1 MLDNILNLIYKFFLF
16 MITEPLIKFN
26 KVYIKQQQNEI
37 LNDISLDINEGEFV
51 YFVGKTGSGK
61 SSLLKSIYG
70 DIEIEV
76 GDIVVDGQSL
86 RKSRKKHILSLRRK
100 LGIIF
105 QDFELLM
112 DRSIEDNLKFVMRA
126 TGWKGKKNIQSKAT
140 ELLEMVEMKEKAN
153 SKPHLLSGGE
163 QQRVAIAR
171 ALINDPKIIIADE
184 PTGNLDPETSLK
196 IMELM
201 KNISNSNQTII
212 MATHDYDIIQKF
224 PGRII
229 EFKDKKILE

>member
-1 MLDNILNLIYKFFLF
+1 MT
-16 MITEPLIKFN
+16 TEPLIKFN
-26 KVYIKQQQNEI
+26 RVYIKQQQNEI
-37 LNDISLDINEGEFV
+37 LNDISLDIQEGEFV

-70 DIEIEV
+70 DIEIED
-76 GDIVVDGQSL
+76 GDIIVDGQSI

-112 DRSIEDNLKFVMRA
+112 DRSIEDNLKFVMKA
-126 TGWKGKKNIQSKAT
+126 TGWKGKKNIQSKVT
-140 ELLEMVEMKEKAN
+140 ELLEMVEMKEKAD

-184 PTGNLDPETSLK
+184 PTGNLDPETSQK

-229 EFKDKKILE
+229 QFKDKKILE

>member
-1 MLDNILNLIYKFFLF
+1 MT
-16 MITEPLIKFN
+16 TEPLIKFN
-26 KVYIKQQQNEI
+26 RVYIKQQQNEI
-37 LNDISLDINEGEFV
+37 LNDISLDIQEGEFV

-70 DIEIEV
+70 DIEIED
-76 GDIVVDGQSL
+76 GDIIVDGQSI

-112 DRSIEDNLKFVMRA
+112 DRSIEDNLKFVMKA
-126 TGWKGKKNIQSKAT
+126 TGWKGKKNIQSKVT
-140 ELLEMVEMKEKAN
+140 ELLEMVEMKEKAD

-229 EFKDKKILE
+229 QFKDKIILE

>member
-1 MLDNILNLIYKFFLF
+1 

-70 DIEIEV
+70 DIEIES

>member
-1 MLDNILNLIYKFFLF
+1 MT
-16 MITEPLIKFN
+16 TEPLIKFN
-26 KVYIKQQQNEI
+26 RVYIKQQQNEI
-37 LNDISLDINEGEFV
+37 LNDISLDIQEGEFV

-70 DIEIEV
+70 DIEIED
-76 GDIVVDGQSL
+76 GDIVVDGQSI

-126 TGWKGKKNIQSKAT
+126 TGWKGKKNIQSKVT
-140 ELLEMVEMKEKAN
+140 ELLEMVEMKEKAD

-229 EFKDKKILE
+229 QFKDKKILE

>member
-1 MLDNILNLIYKFFLF
+1 
-16 MITEPLIKFN
+16 
-26 KVYIKQQQNEI
+26 
-37 LNDISLDINEGEFV
+37 
-51 YFVGKTGSGK
+51 
-61 SSLLKSIYG
+61 LKSIYG

-184 PTGNLDPETSLK
+184 PTGNLDSKTGQDVMK
-196 IMELM
+196 IFKDLN
-201 KNISNSNQTII
+201 KNGQTII
-212 MATHDYDIIQKF
+212 LITHEDSIAKQSN
-224 PGRII
+224 RII
-229 EFKDKKILE
+229 TIMDGLIKSDLRE

>member
-1 MLDNILNLIYKFFLF
+1 
-16 MITEPLIKFN
+16 MISEPLIKFN

-70 DIEIEV
+70 DIEIKV

>member
-1 MLDNILNLIYKFFLF
+1 

-70 DIEIEV
+70 DIEVEG

-171 ALINDPKIIIADE
+171 ALINNPKIIIADE

>member
-1 MLDNILNLIYKFFLF
+1 

-153 SKPHLLSGGE
+153 SKPHMLSGGE

>member
-1 MLDNILNLIYKFFLF
+1 

-37 LNDISLDINEGEFV
+37 LNDISLNINEGEFV

-70 DIEIEV
+70 DIEIEG

-140 ELLEMVEMKEKAN
+140 ELLEMVEMKEKTN

-201 KNISNSNQTII
+201 KNISSSNQTII

-229 EFKDKKILE
+229 QFKDKKILE

>member
-1 MLDNILNLIYKFFLF
+1 

-26 KVYIKQQQNEI
+26 RVFIKQQQNEI
-37 LNDISLDINEGEFV
+37 LNDISLDIQEGEFV

-70 DIEIEV
+70 DIEIED
-76 GDIVVDGQSL
+76 GDIIVDGQSI

-112 DRSIEDNLKFVMRA
+112 DRSIEDNLKFVMKA
-126 TGWKGKKNIQSKAT
+126 TGWKGKKNIQSKVT
-140 ELLEMVEMKEKAN
+140 ELLEMVEMKDKAD

-229 EFKDKKILE
+229 EFKEKKILE

>member
-1 MLDNILNLIYKFFLF
+1 
-16 MITEPLIKFN
+16 MITEPLVKIN
-26 KVYIKQQQNEI
+26 KVHIKQQQNEI
-37 LNDISLDINEGEFV
+37 LNDISLNINEGEFV

-70 DIEIEV
+70 DIEIED
-76 GDIVVDGQSL
+76 GDIIVDGQSI
-86 RKSRKKHILSLRRK
+86 RKSRKKHILMLRRK

-112 DRSIEDNLKFVMRA
+112 DRTIEDNLKFVMKA
-126 TGWKGKKNIQSKAT
+126 TGWKGKKNIQHKVT
-140 ELLEMVEMKEKAN
+140 ELLEMIEMKEKAS

-196 IMELM
+196 IMELI
-201 KNISNSNQTII
+201 KNMANPKQTII
-212 MATHDYDIIQKF
+212 MATHDYDIIERF

-229 EFKDKKILE
+229 QFKNKKILE

>member
-1 MLDNILNLIYKFFLF
+1 

-70 DIEIEV
+70 DIEME
-76 GDIVVDGQSL
+76 GGEIVVDGQSL

>member
-1 MLDNILNLIYKFFLF
+1 

-37 LNDISLDINEGEFV
+37 LNDISLNINEGEFV

-70 DIEIEV
+70 DIEIEG

-140 ELLEMVEMKEKAN
+140 ELLEMVEMKEKTN

>member
-1 MLDNILNLIYKFFLF
+1 MT
-16 MITEPLIKFN
+16 TEPLIKFN
-26 KVYIKQQQNEI
+26 RVYIKQQQNEI
-37 LNDISLDINEGEFV
+37 LNDISLDIQEGEFV

-70 DIEIEV
+70 DIEIED
-76 GDIVVDGQSL
+76 GDIIVDGQSI

-112 DRSIEDNLKFVMRA
+112 DRSIEDNLKFVMKA
-126 TGWKGKKNIQSKAT
+126 TGWKGKKNIQSKVSD
-140 ELLEMVEMKEKAN
+140 LLEMVEMKEKAD

-229 EFKDKKILE
+229 QFKDKKILE

>member
-1 MLDNILNLIYKFFLF
+1 

-229 EFKDKKILE
+229 EFKDKKISE

>member
-1 MLDNILNLIYKFFLF
+1 

-112 DRSIEDNLKFVMRA
+112 DRSVEDNLKFVMRA

>member
-1 MLDNILNLIYKFFLF
+1 

-201 KNISNSNQTII
+201 KNISKSNQTII

>member
-1 MLDNILNLIYKFFLF
+1 

-171 ALINDPKIIIADE
+171 ALINNPKIIIADE

>member
-1 MLDNILNLIYKFFLF
+1 MT
-16 MITEPLIKFN
+16 TEPIIKFN
-26 KVYIKQQQNEI
+26 RVYIKQQQNEI
-37 LNDISLDINEGEFV
+37 LNDISLNIQEGEFV

-70 DIEIEV
+70 DIEIED
-76 GDIVVDGQSL
+76 GDIVVDGQSI

-112 DRSIEDNLKFVMRA
+112 DRSIEDNLKFVMKA
-126 TGWKGKKNIQSKAT
+126 TGWKGKKNIQSKVT
-140 ELLEMVEMKEKAN
+140 ELLEMVEMKEKAD

-229 EFKDKKILE
+229 QFKDKIILE

>member
-1 MLDNILNLIYKFFLF
+1 MT
-16 MITEPLIKFN
+16 TEPLIKFN
-26 KVYIKQQQNEI
+26 RVYIKKQQNEI
-37 LNDISLDINEGEFV
+37 LNDISLDIQEGEFV

-70 DIEIEV
+70 DIEIED
-76 GDIVVDGQSL
+76 GDIIVDGQSI

-112 DRSIEDNLKFVMRA
+112 DRSIEDNLKFVMKA
-126 TGWKGKKNIQSKAT
+126 TGWKGKKNIQSKVT
-140 ELLEMVEMKEKAN
+140 ELLEMVEMKDKAD

-229 EFKDKKILE
+229 QFKDKIILE

>member
-1 MLDNILNLIYKFFLF
+1 

-37 LNDISLDINEGEFV
+37 LNDISLDIIEGEFV

>member
-1 MLDNILNLIYKFFLF
+1 

-37 LNDISLDINEGEFV
+37 LNDISLNINEGEFV

-70 DIEIEV
+70 DIEIEG
-76 GDIVVDGQSL
+76 GDIIVDGQSL

>member
-1 MLDNILNLIYKFFLF
+1 MT
-16 MITEPLIKFN
+16 TEPLIKFN
-26 KVYIKQQQNEI
+26 RVYIKQQQNEI
-37 LNDISLDINEGEFV
+37 LNDISLDIQEGEFV

-70 DIEIEV
+70 DIEIED
-76 GDIVVDGQSL
+76 GDIIVDGQSI

-112 DRSIEDNLKFVMRA
+112 DRSIEDNLKFVMKA
-126 TGWKGKKNIQSKAT
+126 TGWKGKKNIQSKVT
-140 ELLEMVEMKEKAN
+140 ELLEMVEMKDKAD

-171 ALINDPKIIIADE
+171 ALMNDPKIIIADE

-229 EFKDKKILE
+229 EFKEKKILE

>member
-1 MLDNILNLIYKFFLF
+1 

-37 LNDISLDINEGEFV
+37 LNGISLNINEGEFV

-70 DIEIEV
+70 DIEIES

-140 ELLEMVEMKEKAN
+140 ELLEMVEMKEKTN

-201 KNISNSNQTII
+201 KNISSSNQTII

-229 EFKDKKILE
+229 QFKDKKILE

>member
-1 MLDNILNLIYKFFLF
+1 
-16 MITEPLIKFN
+16 MITEPLVKIN

-37 LNDISLDINEGEFV
+37 LKDISLNINEGEFV

-70 DIEIEV
+70 DIEIED
-76 GDIVVDGQSL
+76 GDIIVDGQSI
-86 RKSRKKHILSLRRK
+86 RKSRKKHILMLRRK

-112 DRSIEDNLKFVMRA
+112 DRTIEDNLKFVMKA
-126 TGWKGKKNIQSKAT
+126 TGWKGKKNIQHKVT
-140 ELLEMVEMKEKAN
+140 ELLEMIDMKEKAN

-196 IMELM
+196 IMELI
-201 KNISNSNQTII
+201 KNMANPKQTII
-212 MATHDYDIIQKF
+212 MATHDYDIIERF

-229 EFKDKKILE
+229 QFKNKNILE

>member
-1 MLDNILNLIYKFFLF
+1 

-171 ALINDPKIIIADE
+171 ALINAPKIIIADE

-201 KNISNSNQTII
+201 KSISNSNQTII

>member
-1 MLDNILNLIYKFFLF
+1 

-70 DIEIEV
+70 DIEVEG

-229 EFKDKKILE
+229 QFKNKKILE

>member
-1 MLDNILNLIYKFFLF
+1 

-212 MATHDYDIIQKF
+212 MATHDYGIIQKF

>member
-1 MLDNILNLIYKFFLF
+1 

-76 GDIVVDGQSL
+76 GDIVVDVQSL
-86 RKSRKKHILSLRRK
+86 RKSRKKHILSLRRN

>member
-1 MLDNILNLIYKFFLF
+1 

-37 LNDISLDINEGEFV
+37 LNDISLNINEGEFV

-70 DIEIEV
+70 DIEIEG

-229 EFKDKKILE
+229 QFKNKKILE

>member
-1 MLDNILNLIYKFFLF
+1 

-184 PTGNLDPETSLK
+184 PTGNLDPATSLK

>member
-1 MLDNILNLIYKFFLF
+1 

-171 ALINDPKIIIADE
+171 ALINNPKIIIADE

-212 MATHDYDIIQKF
+212 MATHDYDIIVFNSIKS
-224 PGRII
+224 
-229 EFKDKKILE
+229 

>member
-1 MLDNILNLIYKFFLF
+1 

-37 LNDISLDINEGEFV
+37 LNDISLNINEGEFV

-70 DIEIEV
+70 DIEIEG

-201 KNISNSNQTII
+201 KNISSSNQTII

-229 EFKDKKILE
+229 QFKDKKILE